1 MSKTNSSA
9 KKGSPLKIIL
19 WAVLIFVGLQIFT
32 DGEFGEDLA
41 DFWEDIC
48 LSFSDT
54 NPGEYSEPS
63 TAPSYGTSVPSSSS
77 SVTAPSTS
85 ATQPPEDNR
94 LPSVPEDLKKHVYL
108 DARGNGACD
117 GFTGNV
123 ALYVIFVNDPQC
135 SWPEWEIAEIQN
147 QINSSLATIGS
158 DAASYGASLNLTARY
173 CTASISTELNRDESM
188 DWVNSALAALS
199 LPTDGTANLVLE
211 DALSCE
217 EVPIV
222 FFTNQGG
229 RSFAQNR
236 RGMNGV
242 EYSITYDEPSPL
254 YHEVAHIFGAKD
266 FYFPDEIQTLA
277 EQHLPN
283 SIMVNSGTGVI
294 DDLTA
299 YLIGW
304 TDTLSDTALTFL
316 QETAYLTYDYLA
328 EQKEIDSYTG
338 YVTDRNTGSGT
349 YTGYL
354 VDGILHGKGKMVWNN
369 GSSYDGDWNH
379 GKVHGNGTYI
389 YSDGGTY
396 AGQFQ
401 NGSRHGYGTYYFPS
415 GAVYDGQWA
424 NGERAGYGTLRWS
437 NGDVYEGQWQNSKRN
452 GQGTLTYANGNV
464 YTGPWADDERSG
476 QGTLTLAGGGCYV
489 GGFLHNKYHG
499 SGTFIYN
506 DGGKYVGQFYEGK
519 RHGQGI
525 YYFPSGNV
533 YEGEWLD
540 GERTGYGTFR
550 WTDGTVHQGQWL
562 NGKRHGQGTLTYSD
576 GTVMS
581 GIWEDDKFIS

>member
-1 MSKTNSSA
+1 MTASNKNTSK
-9 KKGSPLKIIL
+9 KKKSPVFKIVL
-19 WAVLIFVGLQIFT
+19 WALLIFVGLQIFT

-41 DFWEDIC
+41 DFWEDIF
-48 LSFSDT
+48 LSSPDST
-54 NPGEYSEPS
+54 PDDYSRPSIAPGH
-63 TAPSYGTSVPSSSS
+63 SSSS
-77 SVTAPSTS
+77 STSATTPSTS
-85 ATQPPEDNR
+85 ATQSPEDDR
-94 LPSVPEDLKKHVYL
+94 LPSVPEELKEHVYL
-108 DARGNGACD
+108 GARSSGTCD
-117 GFTGNV
+117 GFSGNV
-123 ALYVIFVNDPQC
+123 ALYIIFVNDSQC
-135 SWPEWEIAEIQN
+135 SWTDWEITEIQN
-147 QINSSLATIGS
+147 TVNASLATITS
-158 DAASYGASLNLTARY
+158 DAASYGATLNLTAQYR
-173 CTASISTELNRDESM
+173 TASISTELIRDESI
-188 DWVNSALAALS
+188 DWVNSALASLS

-211 DALSCE
+211 DTLGCD

-229 RSFAQNR
+229 RSFAQHQYK
-236 RGMNGV
+236 MNAV
-242 EYSITYDEPSPL
+242 EYSIIYDEPTPL

-266 FYFPDEIQTLA
+266 FYFPSEVQALA
-277 EQHLPN
+277 EEYLPN
-283 SIMVNSGTGVI
+283 SIMVDSGSGVV

-328 EQKEIDSYTG
+328 EQKEIDSFTG
-338 YVTDRNTGSGT
+338 YVTDRKTSSGT

-354 VDGILHGKGKMVWNN
+354 VDGFFHGKGKMVWDS

-379 GKVHGNGTYI
+379 GSVHGSGTYI

-396 AGQFQ
+396 VGQFQ
-401 NGSRHGYGTYYFPS
+401 NGSRHGYGTYYFPN
-415 GAVYDGQWA
+415 GNVYDGQWE
-424 NGERAGYGTLRWS
+424 NGERAGYGTFRWE
-437 NGDVYEGQWQNSKRN
+437 NGDVYEGQWQNSQRN
-452 GQGTLTYANGNV
+452 GQGTLTYSDGTV
-464 YTGPWADDERSG
+464 YIGPWVDNERSG
-476 QGTLTLAGGGCYV
+476 QGALTFASGGSYV
-489 GGFLHNKYHG
+489 GEFLHNKYHG
-499 SGTFIYN
+499 TGTFIYS

-519 RHGQGI
+519 RQGQGI